1 MLGGIARVIHHR
13 RAGPVASGLSLVL
26 AVALA
31 ATGYRAHERERFLMA
46 RIDGL
51 AAHDASQL
59 QAELVSCRA
68 TVKSYA
74 AEAAAARPA
83 PAGASALQVAAVR
96 DRSKLAAE
104 LVSTPPAGIDVCA
117 RMESADR
124 AVMKTLGS
132 K

>member
-1 MLGGIARVIHHR
+1 MLGGIARVINHR
-13 RAGPVASGLSLVL
+13 RAGPVATGVSLVL

-31 ATGYRAHERERFLMA
+31 VTGFRAHERERFLKA

-83 PAGASALQVAAVR
+83 PAAPGLQVAAVR
-96 DRSKLAAE
+96 DRNKLAAE